1 MIDLHCHTF
10 ESDGSDSP
18 QALLEKAQ
26 RLGIRSLA
34 ITDHDTFAAYEAAA
48 PLADKLG
55 IRLFEGVEISTKAR
69 NRSVHI
75 LAYWF
80 GRRPTAEFLQWLAGM
95 REIRRERNRR
105 LAQQLRSLGID
116 IELEEAEALGRT
128 VTGRVHFAKVLVAKG
143 HAANVNEA
151 FDKWIGEEAPGFVLM
166 EDPKSVAAVEK
177 VREFGGVPV
186 LAHPIRLS
194 MRDRDV
200 EAAFVAELASAGLLG
215 LEVMHSDHNR
225 EAQEH
230 YRHLADRFGLAYS
243 GGSDYHGSVKPQV
256 ELGSGLG
263 SNVAVPQ
270 DWLDRLE
277 ELGARQS

>member
-1 MIDLHCHTF
+1 LIDLHCHTF
-10 ESDGSDSP
+10 ESDGSDAP
-18 QALLEKAQ
+18 QALLERAQ
-26 RLGIRSLA
+26 GLGIHSLA
-34 ITDHDTFAAYEAAA
+34 ITDHDTFAGYDAAA
-48 PLADKLG
+48 PFAEKLG
-55 IRLFEGVEISTKAR
+55 IRLIEGVEISTKAR

-80 GRRPTAEFLQWLAGM
+80 GRRPAAEFLKWLEGM

-105 LAQQLRSLGID
+105 LAEQLRSLGVD
-116 IELEEAEALGRT
+116 IHLEEAEALGRT

-143 HAANVNEA
+143 HAANVNQA
-151 FDKWIGEEAPGFVLM
+151 FERWIGEEAPGFVLM
-166 EDPKSVAAVEK
+166 EDPKSAAAVEK

-194 MRDRDV
+194 MRDREL

-230 YRHLADRFGLAYS
+230 YRQLADHFGLAYS

-256 ELGSGLG
+256 QLGSGIG
-263 SNVAVPQ
+263 GNVAVPQ
-270 DWLDRLE
+270 DWLDGLA
-277 ELGARQS
+277 ELGARSL